1 MFRFHA
7 LKNVDVVLSF
17 LVKNYSMSNECCV
30 SGCGN
35 KKNRRNK
42 MRLYPFPHNET
53 ENNSGSL
60 NCYYCFCSVSVTTE
74 EVDDLNVCSQHY
86 VLIKVN

>member
-1 MFRFHA
+1 MLCGSAF
-7 LKNVDVVLSF
+7 S
-17 LVKNYSMSNECCV
+17 VKNYLLSDEFDECYV

-60 NCYYCFCSVSVTTE
+60 NCYYCFCSVSVTTQ